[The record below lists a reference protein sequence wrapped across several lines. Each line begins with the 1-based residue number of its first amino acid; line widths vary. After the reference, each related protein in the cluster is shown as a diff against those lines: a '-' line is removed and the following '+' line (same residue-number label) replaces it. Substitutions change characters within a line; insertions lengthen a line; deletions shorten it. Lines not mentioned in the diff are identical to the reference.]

1 MSEALKAEQLRVLVT
16 GGAGFIG
23 SHVCDLLIEKGFS
36 VVVFDD
42 LSTGRKENINRKA
55 TFIKVDITDARR
67 TFDLVSKI
75 KPACIFHLAAWP
87 RISRSIDDPIGTHKV
102 NVIGTLSMLEAAKR
116 GHVPRFIYSSSSS
129 VYGKQR
135 VFKMKED
142 MEPNP
147 ISNYA
152 LQKLL
157 GEEYCTFYAQ
167 NFGMEIVSLRY
178 FNVYGRRQPDKGV
191 YALVLGK
198 FIKQMKEGKKLTVYG
213 DGKQT
218 RDFTFVGDVARANLL
233 SMTAKIPRGENTIIN
248 IGSSQETSVNR
259 IVKLLK
265 GVPEHIVPNPRG
277 EYEERRKVSDIK
289 LAKKILGWRPAVM
302 IEEGLNML
310 LREKS

>member
-1 MSEALKAEQLRVLVT
+1 MRKVIVT

-23 SHVCDLLIEKGFS
+23 SHVCDWLIKKGFS
-36 VVVFDD
+36 VVIFDD
-42 LSTGRKENINRKA
+42 LSTGRKENINKKA
-55 TFIKVDITDARR
+55 TFIKVDITDARKVIN
-67 TFDLVSKI
+67 LVSKI

-87 RISRSIDDPIGTHKV
+87 RIGRSIEDPIGTHKV
-102 NVIGTLSMLEAAKR
+102 NVIGTLSMLEAANR

-135 VFKMKED
+135 VFKMKEE

-147 ISNYA
+147 ISHYA

-157 GEEYCTFYAQ
+157 SEKYCTFYAQ

-178 FNVYGRRQPDKGV
+178 FNVYGKRQPDRGV

-198 FIKQMKEGKKLTVYG
+198 FIKQMEEGRRLTVYG

-233 SMTAKIPRGENTIIN
+233 SMMAKIPRGKNIIIN
-248 IGSSQETSVNR
+248 IGSSKETSVNQ
-259 IVKLLK
+259 IVNLLK
-265 GVPEHIVPNPRG
+265 GVPEYIVPNPRS
-277 EYEERRKVSDIK
+277 EYEERRKGSDIQ
-289 LAKKILGWRPAVM
+289 LAKKILGWRPAIMV
-302 IEEGLNML
+302 EEGLNML
-310 LREKS
+310 LGKKP

>member
-1 MSEALKAEQLRVLVT
+1 MKVIVT

-36 VVVFDD
+36 VVIFDD
-42 LSTGRKENINRKA
+42 LSTGRKENINKKA
-55 TFIKVDITDARR
+55 TFVKIDITDARR
-67 TFDLVSKI
+67 VINLVSKI
-75 KPACIFHLAAWP
+75 KPKCIFHLAAWP
-87 RISRSIDDPIGTHKV
+87 RIERSIEDPVGTHKV
-102 NVIGTLSMLEAAKR
+102 NVIGTLSLLEAAKR

-147 ISNYA
+147 ISHYA

-157 GEEYCTFYAQ
+157 AEKYCTFYAQ
-167 NFGMEIVSLRY
+167 NFEMKIVSLRY
-178 FNVYGRRQPDKGV
+178 FNVYGKRQPDTGV

-198 FIKQMKEGKKLTVYG
+198 FIKQINEGRKLTVYG

-218 RDFTFVGDVARANLL
+218 RDYTFVGDVARANLL
-233 SMTAKIPRGENTIIN
+233 SMMAKIPSGRNTVIN
-248 IGSSQETSVNR
+248 IGSSQETSVNQ
-259 IVKLLK
+259 IVNLLK
-265 GVPEHIVPNPRG
+265 GVPEYIVPNPRS
-277 EYEERRKVSDIK
+277 EYEERRKVADIQ

-302 IEEGLNML
+302 VEEGLKML
-310 LREKS
+310 LGKKP